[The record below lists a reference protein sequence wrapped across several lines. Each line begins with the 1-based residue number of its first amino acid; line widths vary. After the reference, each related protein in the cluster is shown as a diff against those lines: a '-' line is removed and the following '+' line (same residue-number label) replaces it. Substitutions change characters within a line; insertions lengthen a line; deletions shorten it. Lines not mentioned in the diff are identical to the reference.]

1 MPVIMMNASQSVDE
15 VVKESQ
21 NKWQKYVVD
30 SPLGAGANELFE
42 KAARI
47 DPGIYKGEAKPYQRT
62 EVHESSIE
70 TEKRMSKKS
79 ESLDDRLGRQHYDA
93 GKRLPADRQKYSGS
107 FEDVAKQYLS
117 GEGKELYGYL
127 RAKGRDFYDIT
138 GIVSAK
144 LKDDR
149 AIAGLAIKGK
159 DAVLAGSHDFEKRIS
174 QLARHYGV
182 SGDRAKSYVLAHE
195 FAHASQKGKYFDDDI
210 QRELD
215 VENTLKEYFSAKG
228 DKDLADIAGDRA
240 SNVTRNYGGARSYKP
255 AQASSAN

>member
-21 NKWQKYVVD
+21 QKWQKYVID

-42 KAARI
+42 KASRI
-47 DPGIYKGEAKPYQRT
+47 DPNIYKGDSGPYQRS

-79 ESLDDRLGRQHYDA
+79 KSLDDRLGRQHYDA

-107 FEDVAKQYLS
+107 FADVAKQYLS

-149 AIAGLAIKGK
+149 AIAGLAIKGRG
-159 DAVLAGSHDFEKRIS
+159 AVLAGSHDFEEKIS
-174 QLARHYGV
+174 QLASHYGV
-182 SGDRAKSYVLAHE
+182 SNDRAKSYVLAHE

-215 VENTLKEYFSAKG
+215 VENVLKEYFSAKG
-228 DKDLADIAGDRA
+228 DKDLALIAGDRA
-240 SNVTRNYGGARSYKP
+240 SNVTRNYGGAGLYKR
-255 AQASSAN
+255 AQAVSAN